1 MGKPDNLKMNE
12 NIEQL
17 TNEIRILLT
26 SNDHQPESVAP
37 LLGGKHHGELMPV
50 CRRNLKIEIDD
61 DMWRLYYLTFGNE
74 SIIVYKHSQLN
85 EEELHSLYIAWA
97 AQYKLDEEGT
107 L

>member
-1 MGKPDNLKMNE
+1 MNE

-17 TNEIRILLT
+17 TNEIRVLLT

-50 CRRNLKIEIDD
+50 CRRNLKVEIGD
-61 DMWRLYYLTFGNE
+61 DMWRLYCLTFGNADVL
-74 SIIVYKHSQLN
+74 VYKWKQLN
-85 EEELHSLYIAWA
+85 EDELNALYVAWA
-97 AQYKLDEEGT
+97 ARYKLDNEEA

>member
-1 MGKPDNLKMNE
+1 MNE

-37 LLGGKHHGELMPV
+37 LLGGNHHGELMPV
-50 CRRNLKIEIDD
+50 SRRNLKIEIDD
-61 DMWRLYYLTFGNE
+61 DMWRLYCLSFGE
-74 SIIVYKHSQLN
+74 AEILVYKHSMLN
-85 EEELHSLYIAWA
+85 EEELVSLYTAWA
-97 AQYKLDEEGT
+97 AGYKLEDEET

>member
-1 MGKPDNLKMNE
+1 MNE

-17 TNEIRILLT
+17 TNEIRVLLT

-50 CRRNLKIEIDD
+50 SRRNLKVEIGDE
-61 DMWRLYYLTFGNE
+61 MWRLYCLTFGE
-74 SIIVYKHSQLN
+74 ADVLVYKYKSLN
-85 EEELHSLYIAWA
+85 EDELNSVYMAWA
-97 AQYKLDEEGT
+97 GGYKLENEET

>member
-1 MGKPDNLKMNE
+1 MNE

-50 CRRNLKIEIDD
+50 CRRNMKIEIDD
-61 DMWRLYYLTFGNE
+61 NLWRLYCLSFGNAD
-74 SIIVYKHSQLN
+74 ILVYKHSTLN
-85 EEELHSLYIAWA
+85 EEEIVSLYTAWA
-97 AQYKLDEEGT
+97 GGYKLEDEEQY
-107 L
+107 

>member
-1 MGKPDNLKMNE
+1 MNE
-12 NIEQL
+12 KNIEQL

-50 CRRNLKIEIDD
+50 SRRNLKVEIGD
-61 DMWRLYYLTFGNE
+61 DMWRLYFLTFGDA
-74 SIIVYKHSQLN
+74 SILVYKHSQLN
-85 EEELHSLYIAWA
+85 EDELHSLYIAWA
-97 AQYKLDEEGT
+97 AAYKIDDEES